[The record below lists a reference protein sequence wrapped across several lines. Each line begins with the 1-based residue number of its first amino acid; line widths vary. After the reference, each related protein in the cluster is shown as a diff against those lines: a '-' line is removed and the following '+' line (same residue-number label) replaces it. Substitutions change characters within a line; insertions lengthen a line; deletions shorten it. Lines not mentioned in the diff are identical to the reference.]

1 MTRRAPGPV
10 ALRGA
15 VRASRV
21 ALLGGGS
28 LLLATAAHLAGGGTL
43 PGPGVLAVAGF
54 VLGLVALLLT
64 RRRVRLPVLLV
75 ALVPQQV
82 LLHVLLDTAAAAE
95 SGCSPVQAAHHAMAV
110 LTCMPAH
117 GMGPMGY
124 VWPMF
129 VGHVVATLG
138 TAWLLARG
146 EVWCCRFV
154 ARVAQAAYAA
164 PAARP
169 CRRRSR
175 PVTTA
180 LVRTLLLRPHRPCV
194 SRAPPAFAAWPTRPS
209 ALPEGTA

>member
-1 MTRRAPGPV
+1 VSRPV
-10 ALRGA
+10 A
-15 VRASRV
+15 VRAARV

-54 VLGLVALLLT
+54 ALGLVAVLLT
-64 RRRVRLPVLLV
+64 RRRIRLPVVLV

-82 LLHVLLDTAAAAE
+82 LLHVLFDTAAAAAG
-95 SGCSPVQAAHHAMAV
+95 GCSPVQAAHHAMAV

-124 VWPMF
+124 AWPMF

-138 TAWLLARG
+138 TAWLLAQG
-146 EVWCCRFV
+146 EASCWRLA
-154 ARVAQAAYAA
+154 ARVAQAAYVV

-169 CRRRSR
+169 GRRRPR
-175 PVTTA
+175 PLTTA
-180 LVRTLLLRPHRPCV
+180 LVRALLHRPHRPRT
-194 SRAPPAFAAWPTRPS
+194 SRAPPAFAV
-209 ALPEGTA
+209 